1 MEKHFPSSS
10 SASIGQCMLL
20 PIFITN
26 HKFPIIIAIMIVIE
40 NLFPMDALSVSRR
53 RKWRVKKG
61 KGGGV

>member
-1 MEKHFPSSS
+1 
-10 SASIGQCMLL
+10 
-20 PIFITN
+20 
-26 HKFPIIIAIMIVIE
+26 MIVIK